1 MVSCK
6 FSTGETLEFS
16 GNTFLV
22 EFSVEIISFSN
33 SFVSRISGWT
43 VSVSEIIDSG
53 TILGTLSI
61 EVLFSRT
68 IDCVGDSSR
77 VLVGVKILSN
87 ESEPIIG

>member
-16 GNTFLV
+16 GNTF
-22 EFSVEIISFSN
+22 SVETISFSN

-77 VLVGVKILSN
+77 VLVGVKILLN